1 MFRIQDLKAGY
12 DGIEILHKLDLNVGV
27 GEIVVLIGPNGA
39 GKSTV
44 LKSIF
49 SLADIY
55 SGKIIYSAQD
65 GSASG
70 GKDLDITSLK
80 THELISLGIS
90 YVPQG
95 RQIFSNMT
103 VLENLQMGAF
113 TIKDQDIVK
122 RSIENIFQKFTI
134 LKEKQN
140 ALASNLSGGQQQLL
154 SIARA
159 LIQNPQILLL
169 DEPSLGLDP
178 KTMKEIFEK
187 IVEIKNEGI
196 SILMVE
202 QNAKQAVEIAD
213 KTYVLENG
221 KIALEGNKNILKNK
235 RIRDIY
241 FGGDVALQFS

>member
-1 MFRIQDLKAGY
+1 MLEITNLKSGYNGMEILYGINLTIKAG
-12 DGIEILHKLDLNVGV
+12 EAVALV
-27 GEIVVLIGPNGA
+27 GPNGA

-55 SGKIIYSAQD
+55 SGKIIY
-65 GSASG
+65 
-70 GKDLDITSLK
+70 KDINITDLK

-95 RQIFSNMT
+95 RQVFSNMT

-113 TIKDQDIVK
+113 TIKDQDIAQK
-122 RSIENIFQKFTI
+122 SIENIFQKFTI

-140 ALASNLSGGQQQLL
+140 TLASNLSGGQQQLL

-202 QNAKQAVEIAD
+202 QNAKQAITIAD
-213 KTYVLENG
+213 RTYVLENG
-221 KIALEGNKNILKNK
+221 KIALEGGKEILKNEK
-235 RIRDIY
+235 IRDIY
-241 FGGDVALQFS
+241 FGGDVVLQIG